1 MKPKILAIVPGLI
14 PSTIINVVT
23 PVVDLHRSG
32 RIIARVAMEP
42 YVSERDFEWCD
53 LVILCR
59 NTDPQTGPWFL
70 QLLRANKP
78 YIYDIDDNFFE
89 LPPDTLSGQYH

>member
-1 MKPKILAIVPGLI
+1 MKPKILAIIPGLI

-32 RIIARVAMEP
+32 QIVARIALEP
-42 YVSERDFEWCD
+42 YVKEKDIEWCD
-53 LVILCR
+53 LVLLCR
-59 NTDPQTGPWFL
+59 NTDPQTGRWFL
-70 QLLRANKP
+70 KLLQTNKP

-89 LPPDTLSGQYH
+89 LPPDSVS